1 MKIINRKI
9 LVDFKQRHA
18 DARKQVD
25 SWEAEASEANW
36 NLPQEIKKRYT
47 SASFLPNSQVVFNI
61 KGNKYRLW
69 VQISYNNLIIFIK
82 NIGTHDE
89 YMKWKIN

>member
-18 DARKQVD
+18 DVISQVD
-25 SWEAEASEANW
+25 SWEAETSEAEW
-36 NLPQEIKKRYT
+36 NLPQDIKKRYVA
-47 SASFLPNSQVVFNI
+47 ASFLANNHVVFNLR
-61 KGNKYRLW
+61 GNKYRLL
-69 VQISYNNLIIFIK
+69 VQVSYNNKIIYIK
-82 NIGTHDE
+82 NMGTHDE